1 LNYKH
6 THTSRTLIARRAENL
21 LVCAVERVRM
31 RADRTSQR
39 EARETMTPTPT
50 PAIEA
55 WPAIDDALLRLA
67 IESGVAVE
75 ALSGAR
81 ACVEFV
87 SGRKEAAEVRARW
100 RAMLTGGDGWSERC
114 AERMREVSRETL
126 EREIDARVRWR
137 ATSRETEG
145 DAGEKIEDEDDAR
158 TPSFREAE
166 QAILRG
172 EGTKRRRRRA
182 MGDEREAG
190 TTSADEDVR
199 AKKTALRK
207 IEKLERSAQAAAA
220 RLATAKGALAELVGM
235 NTTFV
240 IEDRECVIGRSTEDL
255 KVDVDLSLEG
265 RAMKISRQQAF
276 LKLRWNGEFALRNVG
291 HRPIWCNNTP
301 LNTGQ
306 RCILRPHTLL
316 EIGGLRLL
324 FVPNPTLIR
333 DVAPV
338 GT

>member
-1 LNYKH
+1 
-6 THTSRTLIARRAENL
+6 
-21 LVCAVERVRM
+21 M

-87 SGRKEAAEVRARW
+87 SGPKEAAEVRARW

-114 AERMREVSRETL
+114 AERMREVSTEAL

-137 ATSRETEG
+137 ATSRETGGG
-145 DAGEKIEDEDDAR
+145 DAGEKIQGEDFDAR
-158 TPSFREAE
+158 APSFREAE

-182 MGDEREAG
+182 MGDEREAE
-190 TTSADEDVR
+190 TTSEDEDVC

-301 LNTGQ
+301 LSTGQ

-333 DVAPV
+333 EQAPRM
-338 GT
+338 

>member
-1 LNYKH
+1 
-6 THTSRTLIARRAENL
+6 
-21 LVCAVERVRM
+21 M

-75 ALSGAR
+75 ALSGPR

-87 SGRKEAAEVRARW
+87 SGPKEAAEVRARW

-114 AERMREVSRETL
+114 AERMREVSTEAL

-137 ATSRETEG
+137 ATSRETGGG
-145 DAGEKIEDEDDAR
+145 DAGEKIQGEDFDAR
-158 TPSFREAE
+158 APSFREAE

-182 MGDEREAG
+182 MGDEREAE
-190 TTSADEDVR
+190 TTSEDEDVC

-301 LNTGQ
+301 LSTGQ

-333 DVAPV
+333 EQAPRM
-338 GT
+338 

>member
-1 LNYKH
+1 MPPPPPPL
-6 THTSRTLIARRAENL
+6 
-21 LVCAVERVRM
+21 
-31 RADRTSQR
+31 
-39 EARETMTPTPT
+39 
-50 PAIEA
+50 EA

-100 RAMLTGGDGWSERC
+100 RAMLVGEDGWSERC
-114 AERMREVSRETL
+114 AERMREVSTEVL

-137 ATSRETEG
+137 ATSSETG
-145 DAGEKIEDEDDAR
+145 GAAGEKTEAEDGALM
-158 TPSFREAE
+158 PSFREAE

-172 EGTKRRRRRA
+172 EGMKRRQRRA
-182 MGDEREAG
+182 MSDEREAG
-190 TTSADEDVR
+190 TTSEDEDGPAKR
-199 AKKTALRK
+199 AALRK

-235 NTTFV
+235 NATFV
-240 IEDRECVIGRSTEDL
+240 IDDRECVIGRSTEDL

-301 LNTGQ
+301 LSTGQ

>member
-1 LNYKH
+1 
-6 THTSRTLIARRAENL
+6 
-21 LVCAVERVRM
+21 
-31 RADRTSQR
+31 
-39 EARETMTPTPT
+39 MTPTPT
-50 PAIEA
+50 PTLEA

-87 SGRKEAAEVRARW
+87 SGPKEAAEVRARW

-114 AERMREVSRETL
+114 AERMREVSTEAL

-137 ATSRETEG
+137 ATSRETGG
-145 DAGEKIEDEDDAR
+145 DAGEKIQDEDDAR

-190 TTSADEDVR
+190 TTSEDEDGR

-301 LNTGQ
+301 LSTGQ

-324 FVPNPTLIR
+324 FVPNPKLIR
-333 DVAPV
+333 EEAPIL
-338 GT
+338 G